1 MRGIWEKYYSEA
13 SAIIYVVDSSDK
25 DRINEAYYAYNAIF
39 DNENDNNSNNSNNS
53 NGSNGSN
60 GSNASSIANKPI
72 IIYANKQDLPVCM
85 VYICICICVYIGV

>member
-39 DNENDNNSNNSNNS
+39 DNENDNNSNNSS
-53 NGSNGSN
+53 
-60 GSNASSIANKPI
+60 K
-72 IIYANKQDLPVCM
+72 IYRYVWCIYVYVYVC
-85 VYICICICVYIGV
+85 I